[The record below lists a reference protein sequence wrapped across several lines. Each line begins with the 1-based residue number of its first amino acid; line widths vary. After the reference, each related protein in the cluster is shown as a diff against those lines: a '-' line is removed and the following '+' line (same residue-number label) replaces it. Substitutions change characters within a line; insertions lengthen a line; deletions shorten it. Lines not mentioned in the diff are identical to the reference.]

1 MIIFD
6 AAYVSLTL
14 SSPLYTLGNR
24 NYTKAFEN
32 PMHTI
37 HNHHNAFAFDLKVFL
52 QPKITQLQGNGLQY
66 YS

>member
-6 AAYVSLTL
+6 VAYVSLTL
-14 SSPLYTLGNR
+14 SSLLYTLGNR

-32 PMHTI
+32 SIHTI
-37 HNHHNAFAFDLKVFL
+37 HHHNAFAFYVKVFL